1 MKKRLTA
8 LMLSFA
14 MIITVVLPSS
24 KSFAIDEIY
33 SDEVLDEI
41 NKNEYTDILIE
52 LKDKVTNIVRVSS
65 YDDEEDTDIK
75 REKIVENLK
84 TNRDISQ
91 ENILEFL
98 ENEKEEGKV
107 KELESF
113 YIVNTIRIVAEKE
126 TIEKLQNFSN
136 IERITLNEKIKLDG
150 EKTNSED
157 MVNLS
162 SNKDEWNLENS
173 KVKAAWSEY
182 GTTGKGV
189 VIGFIDSGVNY
200 EHSSLKENWRGYEN
214 GNLNPKGNWVDIVG
228 DAKYPV
234 DDYGHGTA
242 TAGVAVGKKS
252 SQRNIGV
259 APNSKWIAARAFSS
273 DYALNSNIIAAGEWM
288 LAPGGDVKNAPDII
302 NNSWGGSAGAKPWF
316 NKMLNTWLSA
326 GIFPVFAAG
335 NVEGSGTAKLGSIE
349 NPASLLEA
357 FSVGAIDSNNK
368 VGKFSKRGPSPFDEY
383 GNKIKPEVV
392 GPGIGVLTTSRLGDY
407 ERWTGTSISTPHVCG
422 IVALIKEI
430 NKNIDPDNIREIL
443 IESAE
448 ALKDNDFKQSPNMAY
463 GYGYINALRA
473 VERAKFNRIAGS
485 DRYLTSEKISARFY
499 KTGIDTLY
507 IANGNRFADGLTMG
521 PLTFYSNG
529 PLILT
534 GKDSLSSTAKKE
546 IQRLQPGRIVII
558 GGKNS
563 ISDNILVQAQKITQ
577 IKPIRISG
585 KNRYETSVKIAE
597 DISNR
602 NNIGKVFLVNGMKDA
617 DAISVAAIASK
628 DGIPIITNSDD
639 KLLPSTKEYI
649 DKNRIKEV
657 TIIGGNKTISDSIKK
672 ELENKSIK
680 VERIAGANRYAT
692 ASKINNIYFYS
703 SGNNIFMANGIN
715 TADALAIGPV
725 AGQLKAPIQIIP
737 KDTLTDEVK
746 KYLKVVDFDNIYL
759 LGGKNSISEK
769 NYNNLLNLYK

>member
-52 LKDKVTNIVRVSS
+52 LKDKVTNIVRISS

-349 NPASLLEA
+349 NPASLLDA

-692 ASKINNIYFYS
+692 ASKINNIYFYG

>member
-65 YDDEEDTDIK
+65 YDDKEDTDIK

-84 TNRDISQ
+84 INRDISQ

-98 ENEKEEGKV
+98 ENEKKEGKV

-126 TIEKLQNFSN
+126 TIEKLQNFPN

-150 EKTNSED
+150 EKTNPED

-349 NPASLLEA
+349 NPASLLDA

-443 IESAE
+443 IASAE

-563 ISDNILVQAQKITQ
+563 ISDNILVQAQKITE